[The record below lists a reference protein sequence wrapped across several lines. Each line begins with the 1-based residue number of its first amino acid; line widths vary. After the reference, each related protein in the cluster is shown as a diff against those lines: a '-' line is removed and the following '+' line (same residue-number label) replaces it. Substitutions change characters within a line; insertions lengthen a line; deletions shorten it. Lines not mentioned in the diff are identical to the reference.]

1 MTGTFPVMTDTR
13 SIGIPLKKP
22 SYLLDKAITLE
33 RKVMIKD
40 CLVNKN
46 TVYDVRHLTTR
57 QLEMLLAKLL
67 STKTDP
73 RLTLKINKRETRVHD
88 KK

>member
-1 MTGTFPVMTDTR
+1 
-13 SIGIPLKKP
+13 
-22 SYLLDKAITLE
+22 
-33 RKVMIKD
+33 MIKD
-40 CLVNKN
+40 CPVNKN